1 MPVSKAIQTRPVNP
15 ELLRRLQAAG
25 ADPLLARLF
34 AARPISGEHE
44 LEDRLS
50 SLIPF
55 SELTNCTS

>member
-55 SELTNCTS
+55 A